1 MPRYRRYR
9 SRTPSDRRCGGEES
23 ELRVSLVGV
32 SCVGTTTIG
41 RILADRRGWPFF
53 DLDDEIERHVG
64 ISIER
69 LQARFLTSYDYRT
82 DCAVVLERIA
92 TANPDCVITLPPS
105 GLRDAFLRVV
115 RRMPGVTVAVHDAP
129 ENILERI
136 TFYDI
141 DSRRMEKHLTGEER
155 ILYLKEVKADI
166 SYFKRSYERGGPA
179 GHHHWPG
186 PRGQRRSHRRPAGP
200 YLSAPRRR
208 QPQGS
213 VRYGRAYAAPDPS
226 SDDEEG
232 TPARA
237 VAGGGAGGAH
247 RGDHGP
253 GAPGRSQSC
262 RAGRRAGGVP
272 DPGARPRRRD
282 VVRCR
287 GLERGPCRRLALGR
301 VDDAVRTIGDA
312 TRRGCA
318 EGAEMPC
325 ELAEKLMRS
334 GHEPRARPL
343 WQQARAGYTDGWSW
357 PTTRPTTTGGAPIA
371 ASRSNRPG
379 KPVSPDAPRH
389 SVRPAAGP
397 SLAWLRCAMGPG
409 RSAGRPG
416 AVLCRA
422 SAPASVFMPP

>member
-1 MPRYRRYR
+1 MR
-9 SRTPSDRRCGGEES
+9 
-23 ELRVSLVGV
+23 
-32 SCVGTTTIG
+32 
-41 RILADRRGWPFF
+41 
-53 DLDDEIERHVG
+53 
-64 ISIER
+64 
-69 LQARFLTSYDYRT
+69 
-82 DCAVVLERIA
+82 
-92 TANPDCVITLPPS
+92 
-105 GLRDAFLRVV
+105 
-115 RRMPGVTVAVHDAP
+115 
-129 ENILERI
+129 
-136 TFYDI
+136 
-141 DSRRMEKHLTGEER
+141 K
-155 ILYLKEVKADI
+155 
-166 SYFKRSYERGGPA
+166 
-179 GHHHWPG
+179 
-186 PRGQRRSHRRPAGP
+186 
-200 YLSAPRRR
+200 
-208 QPQGS
+208 PQGS

-253 GAPGRSQSC
+253 GAGGRSQSC

-282 VVRCR
+282 VVRW
-287 GLERGPCRRLALGR
+287 RGPGA
-301 VDDAVRTIGDA
+301 RTLPTAISRWASSTTRSARSDA
-312 TRRGCA
+312 THRGYA
-318 EGAEMPC
+318 EGADMLC

-343 WQQARAGYTDGWSW
+343 WQQARADYTDGWSW

-397 SLAWLRCAMGPG
+397 SRAWVRCAMGPG